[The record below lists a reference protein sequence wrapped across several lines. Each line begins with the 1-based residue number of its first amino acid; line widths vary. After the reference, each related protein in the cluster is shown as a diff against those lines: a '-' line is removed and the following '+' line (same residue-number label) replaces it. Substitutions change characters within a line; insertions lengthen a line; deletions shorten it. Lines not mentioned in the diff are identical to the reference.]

1 MTSQKGSVQDM
12 QSPFALTGKAAL
24 VTGGGRGI
32 GRAIALAYA
41 DAGATVALT
50 SRTQSEIDQVADEIR
65 ARGGSAFATTCD
77 MLDGDQV
84 PAMVA
89 EVHQALGGLDV
100 IVNNAGGG
108 SVIAPFLELKEADW
122 DLHLARNLKTNFL
135 GSQAAARIMAENG
148 GGNIINISS
157 VAGMGPH
164 PLRVP
169 YAAAKAGVIA
179 LTQTLAVEL
188 GPRNIRVNAIAPGF
202 IEVARFLTQFPDYPK
217 TVQPARRSKVP
228 LGRLGV
234 PEDIGGLAVFLA
246 SEASSYLTGQVI
258 RLDGGLVTTVINKNS
273 DNLEAWW

>member
-1 MTSQKGSVQDM
+1 M
-12 QSPFALTGKAAL
+12 QSPFGLTGKVAL

-41 DAGATVALT
+41 DAGATLAIT
-50 SRTQSEIDQVADEIR
+50 ARTRSELDQVAQEIR
-65 ARGGSAFATTCD
+65 ARGAEAFVTTCD
-77 MLDGDQV
+77 MLDSKQV
-84 PAMVA
+84 SAMAA
-89 EVHQALGGLDV
+89 EVHRELGALDV

-108 SVIAPFLELKEADW
+108 SVIAPFLELQEADW

-135 GSQAAARIMAENG
+135 GSQAAGRIMAENG

-188 GPRNIRVNAIAPGF
+188 APRNIRVNAIAPGF
-202 IEVARFLTQFPDYPK
+202 IEVARFLTQFPDYAR
-217 TVQPARRSKVP
+217 TVQPARCSKVP

-246 SEASSYLTGQVI
+246 SDASSYLTGQVI

-273 DNLEAWW
+273 DNLEEWW

>member
-1 MTSQKGSVQDM
+1 MTTEREADDM
-12 QSPFALTGKAAL
+12 QSPFALTGKVAL

-32 GRAIALAYA
+32 GRAIALAFA
-41 DAGATVALT
+41 DAGATVAIT
-50 SRTQSEIDQVADEIR
+50 ARTRSELDQVAEEIR
-65 ARGGSAFATTCD
+65 ARGAKAFATTSD
-77 MLDGDQV
+77 VLDAGQV
-84 PAMVA
+84 SAMVA
-89 EVHQALGGLDV
+89 EVHRELGALDV

-135 GSQAAARIMAENG
+135 CGQAAGRIMASHG
-148 GGNIINISS
+148 GGNMINISS

-188 GPRNIRVNAIAPGF
+188 APHDIRVNAIAPGF
-202 IEVARFLTQFPDYPK
+202 IEVARFLTQFPDYAT

-234 PEDIGGLAVFLA
+234 PEDVGGLAVFLA
-246 SEASSYLTGQVI
+246 SDASAYLTGQVI

-273 DNLEAWW
+273 DNLDEWW